1 MPIFGGMSTGSIGA
15 AAAAAARAAAEAAGA
30 ATTPIPSTPAGADPG
45 NAWSDIQEKMRMINS
60 GWIKDAGGAVG
71 GVATDVGG
79 ARPGGGFGGVFG
91 DIGGAIPWF
100 PIREQPTPAGTFERR
115 KPYTQLAMNATNLL
129 RAASR
134 ETLNEAIE
142 RASGKQIAAEDLMSW
157 LERRTRIGEV
167 LSNPAS
173 AWSAE
178 TLNDFA
184 QAFQMPAL
192 PAQAAVMDA
201 LVAMAVLNWPELEG
215 ELRDENT
222 AAVTGADLLQNRR
235 VIFQYPPPGTPLEP
249 PYVILV
255 AVEHQDTRRA
265 DEVVGSIF
273 SSLVPQRGYKF
284 PREAAAKFG

>member
-1 MPIFGGMSTGSIGA
+1 
-15 AAAAAARAAAEAAGA
+15 
-30 ATTPIPSTPAGADPG
+30 
-45 NAWSDIQEKMRMINS
+45 
-60 GWIKDAGGAVG
+60 
-71 GVATDVGG
+71 
-79 ARPGGGFGGVFG
+79 VFG

-100 PIREQPTPAGTFERR
+100 PIQEQPTPAGTFERR